1 MTNHDLKRVEH
12 IKIKILLVTDLVFGL
27 SEISEEPSK
36 LCVFGIFL
44 IFLRARIALKNRVF
58 HFSFPRIGYGA
69 KQFPPIVEH

>member
-36 LCVFGIFL
+36 LCVFGIFFL
-44 IFLRARIALKNRVF
+44 IFFYELGS
-58 HFSFPRIGYGA
+58 H
-69 KQFPPIVEH
+69 